1 MISPVGKI
9 AARLAIA
16 AFLIVDVVLVVA
28 VYRHVNAEPAAVAL
42 PSPVS
47 ADTDLA
53 EEAPADEQRQ
63 DPYDLDPAQSYLL
76 SLSDDGSL
84 LSARRGQCDGRTQA
98 EVQVSDNGGATLR
111 DVDTGLSEVVAVRA
125 DSASDLTV
133 IGAESDCVLRQRT
146 STDGGSTWLDGYTF
160 AGTFDVSG
168 WHPDLD
174 KETVVVSDKR
184 TSEPGCSVTSLSDVS
199 EVLARVSCADGTIIG
214 TGDGGDSW
222 VKLGRLDNVR
232 VASYAS
238 PSKAYALAKYQG
250 CAANAFVTRDG
261 GRTWSPGGCISGDP
275 AQALTQASD
284 RLVARVDG
292 GLYVS
297 RDEGAS
303 WSPAS

>member
-1 MISPVGKI
+1 MGKI
-9 AARLAIA
+9 AVRLAIA
-16 AFLIVDVVLVVA
+16 AFLIVDAVLVVA
-28 VYRHVNAEPAAVAL
+28 VYRHVNAEPASVAL
-42 PSPVS
+42 PSPAS
-47 ADTDLA
+47 ADSDA
-53 EEAPADEQRQ
+53 EATEDVPADEQRQ
-63 DPYDLDPAQSYLL
+63 DPYDLDPASSYLL
-76 SLSDDGSL
+76 SLTDDGSL

-98 EVQVSDNGGATLR
+98 EVQFSDDGGASLR
-111 DVDTGLSEVVAVRA
+111 DVETGLTEVVAVRA

-133 IGAESDCVLRQRT
+133 VGSQDDCVLRQRT
-146 STDGGSTWLDGYTF
+146 STDGGSTWQDQYTF
-160 AGTFDVSG
+160 TGTFDVSG
-168 WHPDLD
+168 WRLDLD
-174 KETVVVSDKR
+174 EETVVVSDER
-184 TSEPGCSVTSLSDVS
+184 SSEPGCSVTSLSEVS
-199 EVLARVSCADGTIIG
+199 DVLARVSCDDGTIIG

-261 GRTWSPGGCISGDP
+261 GRTWTPGGCISGDP
-275 AQALTQASD
+275 AQALTQSSD

-292 GLYVS
+292 DLYVS